1 MNIEQ
6 KALALKIIAAV
17 EKVTGV
23 RIDRMRSTDHRML
36 TTNAREIV
44 CHMCREEGLR
54 VKDISELIG
63 RKRDAASR
71 YIKQYSE
78 DCKYDRVLR
87 ELVNSVNARLEAE
100 EGLL

>member
-1 MNIEQ
+1 MNTEQ

-23 RIDRMRSTDHRML
+23 SPDRMRSTDHRLL

-71 YIKQYSE
+71 YIKLYSE
-78 DCKYDRVLR
+78 DCKCDPVLR